1 MQVLSSEGG
10 SRYCNIM
17 DEKGNSLLH
26 IAARDGDQQFVRLLI
41 QVLYNYVWRY
51 MQIVWIV
58 FESCVTTSF
67 LPVIKDDD

>member
-10 SRYCNIM
+10 SRYCSIT

-41 QVLYNYVWRY
+41 QVLYMY
-51 MQIVWIV
+51 
-58 FESCVTTSF
+58 EGTDCVDSVCI
-67 LPVIKDDD
+67 LCHHIIPSSYRRR